1 MWCPP
6 TPPQQDNDVY
16 IDQTL
21 SFLYDTQT
29 VMSET
34 DLPPVYTKREAKRN
48 RMDVELIDSRR
59 AMKLSRKE
67 DSSTAPKSLFHS
79 AQILKMRR
87 DLKLQKYRSFVRP
100 SISIPGKSSVQKP
113 PVEQS
118 PLHEWT
124 IHEDIALL
132 KVIQNYLGLPMN
144 LMAMK
149 PGHIP
154 NWDFVSDY
162 VNTVSITYRSPKQ
175 CRQRYETHL
184 IQREEDKRLG
194 IDNSFKKKK
203 NKVGKIQKLTLP
215 SKTRSLRNS
224 QLYLQDNNS
233 AFSQIM
239 SDRFEALKNTANKR
253 VPATRIVINNP
264 LMNKT
269 KNTPGLD
276 ECGIDLE
283 HPVLPVEVAARRA
296 ERIAREKRTLTP
308 EQQLAA
314 AKLQIM
320 KGFMSNQHGT
330 SPTSSSVPSK
340 SIATIGTAT
349 TQVVLTAST
358 APVSTIA
365 TISVPGTPT
374 SEFLHIFDVEL
385 FFKYLIYMQCC

>member
-6 TPPQQDNDVY
+6 TPPQQDSDVY

-21 SFLYDTQT
+21 SFLYDTENI
-29 VMSET
+29 MSET
-34 DLPPVYTKREAKRN
+34 DLPPVYTKREAKRT
-48 RMDVELIDSRR
+48 RIEADLIESRR
-59 AMKLSRKE
+59 ALKLSRKE
-67 DSSTAPKSLFHS
+67 ESSTAPKSLFHS
-79 AQILKMRR
+79 AQLLKMRR
-87 DLKLQKYRSFVRP
+87 DFKLQKYRSFVRP
-100 SISIPGKSSVQKP
+100 AISIPGKSSVQKP
-113 PVEQS
+113 AVEQTL
-118 PLHEWT
+118 LHEWT

-132 KVIQNYLGLPMN
+132 KVVQNYLGLPTN

-149 PGHIP
+149 PGHTP

-162 VNTVSITYRSPKQ
+162 VNTVSITYRSPKH

-194 IDNSFKKKK
+194 IDSSFKKKK
-203 NKVGKIQKLTLP
+203 NKIGKIQKLTLP

-233 AFSQIM
+233 AFPSIM
-239 SDRFEALKNTANKR
+239 CDRFEALKNTANKR
-253 VPATRIVINNP
+253 VPAARILINNP

-269 KNTPGLD
+269 KNTPVLN

-296 ERIAREKRTLTP
+296 ERIAKEKRTLTP
-308 EQQLAA
+308 EQQIAA
-314 AKLQIM
+314 AKLQLM
-320 KGFMSNQHGT
+320 KGYMNNQQH
-330 SPTSSSVPSK
+330 STSSASTSATST
-340 SIATIGTAT
+340 SIATIGVST

-365 TISVPGTPT
+365 SISLPGTPT
-374 SEFLHIFDVEL
+374 SKYML
-385 FFKYLIYMQCC
+385 FKSWAA

>member
-6 TPPQQDNDVY
+6 TPPQQDSDVY

-21 SFLYDTQT
+21 AFLYDTENI
-29 VMSET
+29 MCET
-34 DLPPVYTKREAKRN
+34 DLPPVYTKREAKRS
-48 RMDVELIDSRR
+48 RIEVELVDNRR
-59 AMKLSRKE
+59 TLKLSRKE
-67 DSSTAPKSLFHS
+67 ESSTAPKSLFHS

-87 DLKLQKYRSFVRP
+87 DFKLQKYRSFVRP
-100 SISIPGKSSVQKP
+100 AISIPGKSNVQKP
-113 PVEQS
+113 AVEQTL
-118 PLHEWT
+118 LHEWT

-132 KVIQNYLGLPMN
+132 KVVQNYLGLPTN

-149 PGHIP
+149 PGHTP

-162 VNTVSITYRSPKQ
+162 VNTVSITYRSPKH

-184 IQREEDKRLG
+184 LQREEDKRLG
-194 IDNSFKKKK
+194 IDSSFKKKK
-203 NKVGKIQKLTLP
+203 NKIGKIQKLTLP

-233 AFSQIM
+233 TFPSIM
-239 SDRFEALKNTANKR
+239 CDRFEALKNTANKR
-253 VPATRIVINNP
+253 VPATRILINNP

-269 KNTPGLD
+269 KNTPVLN

-296 ERIAREKRTLTP
+296 ERIAKEKRTLTP
-308 EQQLAA
+308 EQQIAA
-314 AKLQIM
+314 AKLQLM
-320 KGFMSNQHGT
+320 KGYMTNQQH
-330 SPTSSSVPSK
+330 STSSASTSATST
-340 SIATIGTAT
+340 SIANIGVST

-365 TISVPGTPT
+365 SINLPGTPT
-374 SEFLHIFDVEL
+374 S
-385 FFKYLIYMQCC
+385 KYFNSEHKTPSRPLTFE

>member
-6 TPPQQDNDVY
+6 TPPQQDSDVY

-48 RMDVELIDSRR
+48 RMEVDLIESRR
-59 AMKLSRKE
+59 ALKLSRKE

-113 PVEQS
+113 QVEQS

-132 KVIQNYLGLPMN
+132 KVVQNYLGLPMN
-144 LMAMK
+144 LIAIK
-149 PGHIP
+149 PGHTP

-194 IDNSFKKKK
+194 IDSSFKKKK
-203 NKVGKIQKLTLP
+203 NKIGKIQKLALP

-224 QLYLQDNNS
+224 QLYLQDNTS
-233 AFSQIM
+233 AFPQIM
-239 SDRFEALKNTANKR
+239 CERFESLKNTSNKR
-253 VPATRIVINNP
+253 VPATRILINNP

-269 KNTPGLD
+269 KNTPVLN

-296 ERIAREKRTLTP
+296 ERIAKEKRTLTP

-314 AKLQIM
+314 AKLQMM
-320 KGFMSNQHGT
+320 KSYMSNQQHIASTVAT
-330 SPTSSSVPSK
+330 SATSTSMS
-340 SIATIGTAT
+340 TIGAST
-349 TQVVLTAST
+349 TQVVLSAST

-365 TISVPGTPT
+365 TISLPGTPT
-374 SEFLHIFDVEL
+374 SKYYKFD
-385 FFKYLIYMQCC
+385 C

>member
-6 TPPQQDNDVY
+6 TPPQQETDVY

-34 DLPPVYTKREAKRN
+34 ELPPVYTKREAKRN
-48 RMDVELIDSRR
+48 RMDAELIDSRR
-59 AMKLSRKE
+59 ALKLSRKE

-100 SISIPGKSSVQKP
+100 SISIPGKSNVQKP

-124 IHEDIALL
+124 VHEDIALL

-149 PGHIP
+149 PGHTP
-154 NWDFVSDY
+154 NWDFASDY

-194 IDNSFKKKK
+194 IDSSFKKKK
-203 NKVGKIQKLTLP
+203 NKVGKIQKMTLP

-224 QLYLQDNNS
+224 QLFLQDNNS
-233 AFSQIM
+233 AFPQIM
-239 SDRFEALKNTANKR
+239 YDRFEALKNTATKR
-253 VPATRIVINNP
+253 VPAARILINNP

-269 KNTPGLD
+269 KNPPVLND
-276 ECGIDLE
+276 CGIDLE

-296 ERIAREKRTLTP
+296 ERIAKEKRTLTP
-308 EQQLAA
+308 EQQQI
-314 AKLQIM
+314 AKLHLM
-320 KGFMSNQHGT
+320 KGFMSSQQHNT
-330 SPTSSSVPSK
+330 SAASTSAPSSTA
-340 SIATIGTAT
+340 IATIGSVT

-358 APVSTIA
+358 APITTIA
-365 TISVPGTPT
+365 NITVPT
-374 SEFLHIFDVEL
+374 SKSKQNLNLKIT
-385 FFKYLIYMQCC
+385 